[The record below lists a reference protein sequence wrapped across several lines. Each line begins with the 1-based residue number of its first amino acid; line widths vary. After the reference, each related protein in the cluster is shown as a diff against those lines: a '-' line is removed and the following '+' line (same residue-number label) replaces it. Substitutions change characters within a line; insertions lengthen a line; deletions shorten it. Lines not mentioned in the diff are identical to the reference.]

1 MLYSEV
7 SFLEATYF
15 RSNHQRCSIKKVIL
29 KNFAIF
35 TRKHLCWSLFL
46 IKLPP
51 GLQLYKKETLTQVFS
66 CEYYETC
73 FEEHLQTAATFTFQ
87 NYFLEY
93 LKEADSK
100 FTIFQLSVLFVL
112 IYYIFRVLVFYV
124 LCMRSFQHENKSC
137 KIAY

>member
-1 MLYSEV
+1 MLYSGV

-35 TRKHLCWSLFL
+35 TGRHLCWSLFL

-73 FEEHLQTAATFTFQ
+73 FEEHLQTAAMFIFQ

-93 LKEADSK
+93 LKEADSQ

-137 KIAY
+137 EIPY